1 MEMKAK
7 ATDNV
12 TSVKLNVIKLFT
24 CTQVLVLEIRKNVIE
39 IGIRVL
45 KVIHRINR
53 NQTIIYKWIF
63 SLVFFEQKGNRN
75 LFKKATVVPK
85 RVKHY
90 KNLR

>member
-24 CTQVLVLEIRKNVIE
+24 CTQVLVLEIRNKVIE

-45 KVIHRINR
+45 KQIHLNMSSYYRLSIYRPSTQRQFYSYSTGTLRLTLLVII
-53 NQTIIYKWIF
+53 TII
-63 SLVFFEQKGNRN
+63 STN
-75 LFKKATVVPK
+75 
-85 RVKHY
+85 
-90 KNLR
+90 

>member
-12 TSVKLNVIKLFT
+12 TSLKLNVIKLFT

-45 KVIHRINR
+45 KLIHRI
-53 NQTIIYKWIF
+53 
-63 SLVFFEQKGNRN
+63 
-75 LFKKATVVPK
+75 
-85 RVKHY
+85 
-90 KNLR
+90 KNKEKS

>member
-39 IGIRVL
+39 IGIRVVKL
-45 KVIHRINR
+45 IHRINVDLYL
-53 NQTIIYKWIF
+53 IITTFLKF
-63 SLVFFEQKGNRN
+63 
-75 LFKKATVVPK
+75 
-85 RVKHY
+85 
-90 KNLR
+90 

>member
-45 KVIHRINR
+45 KLIHRTEPSKLR
-53 NQTIIYKWIF
+53 
-63 SLVFFEQKGNRN
+63 FESNMFQ
-75 LFKKATVVPK
+75 
-85 RVKHY
+85 VK
-90 KNLR
+90 

>member
-39 IGIRVL
+39 IGIRVVKL
-45 KVIHRINR
+45 IHRINVDLYL
-53 NQTIIYKWIF
+53 IITRF
-63 SLVFFEQKGNRN
+63 LN
-75 LFKKATVVPK
+75 LT
-85 RVKHY
+85 
-90 KNLR
+90 

>member
-24 CTQVLVLEIRKNVIE
+24 CTQVLVLEIRNNVIE

-45 KVIHRINR
+45 KQIH
-53 NQTIIYKWIF
+53 
-63 SLVFFEQKGNRN
+63 
-75 LFKKATVVPK
+75 LFMYLFQVKASD
-85 RVKHY
+85 
-90 KNLR
+90 

>member
-24 CTQVLVLEIRKNVIE
+24 CTQVLVLEIRKNITK

-45 KVIHRINR
+45 KLIHRIKLGVV
-53 NQTIIYKWIF
+53 QSIIGKI
-63 SLVFFEQKGNRN
+63 KM
-75 LFKKATVVPK
+75 K
-85 RVKHY
+85 
-90 KNLR
+90 

>member
-12 TSVKLNVIKLFT
+12 TSLKLNVIKLFT

-45 KVIHRINR
+45 KLIHRTKLSNFYSKARQSNR
-53 NQTIIYKWIF
+53 KFIGRMVHQQLHIK
-63 SLVFFEQKGNRN
+63 
-75 LFKKATVVPK
+75 
-85 RVKHY
+85 
-90 KNLR
+90 

>member
-24 CTQVLVLEIRKNVIE
+24 CTQVLVLEIRNNVIE

-45 KVIHRINR
+45 KQIHRR
-53 NQTIIYKWIF
+53 STIELPGYRT
-63 SLVFFEQKGNRN
+63 VHQKHRSMLHPNEV
-75 LFKKATVVPK
+75 KVY
-85 RVKHY
+85 RVIGIQCAEM
-90 KNLR
+90 

>member
-12 TSVKLNVIKLFT
+12 TSVKVNVIKLFT

-45 KVIHRINR
+45 KLIHRIKLLFVKKNGKR
-53 NQTIIYKWIF
+53 LGFFVKIKFILF
-63 SLVFFEQKGNRN
+63 VFT
-75 LFKKATVVPK
+75 LYPA
-85 RVKHY
+85 
-90 KNLR
+90 

>member
-12 TSVKLNVIKLFT
+12 TSVKVNVIKLFT

-45 KVIHRINR
+45 KVIHRINVGLL
-53 NQTIIYKWIF
+53 NDTISFYK
-63 SLVFFEQKGNRN
+63 S
-75 LFKKATVVPK
+75 P
-85 RVKHY
+85 
-90 KNLR
+90 

>member
-45 KVIHRINR
+45 KLIHR
-53 NQTIIYKWIF
+53 T
-63 SLVFFEQKGNRN
+63 
-75 LFKKATVVPK
+75 K
-85 RVKHY
+85 RAPCEVSY
-90 KNLR
+90 

>member
-1 MEMKAK
+1 MWVYEVYFMEMKAK

-45 KVIHRINR
+45 KLIHRIKLGVV
-53 NQTIIYKWIF
+53 QSIIGKI
-63 SLVFFEQKGNRN
+63 KM
-75 LFKKATVVPK
+75 K
-85 RVKHY
+85 
-90 KNLR
+90 

>member
-45 KVIHRINR
+45 KLIHRM
-53 NQTIIYKWIF
+53 K
-63 SLVFFEQKGNRN
+63 V
-75 LFKKATVVPK
+75 LFQ
-85 RVKHY
+85 
-90 KNLR
+90 

>member
-12 TSVKLNVIKLFT
+12 TSLKLNVIKLFT

-45 KVIHRINR
+45 KQIHLNIPYKFINLELPVYT
-53 NQTIIYKWIF
+53 NM
-63 SLVFFEQKGNRN
+63 
-75 LFKKATVVPK
+75 
-85 RVKHY
+85 
-90 KNLR
+90 

>member
-24 CTQVLVLEIRKNVIE
+24 CTQVLVLEIRNNVIE

-45 KVIHRINR
+45 KQIHLNMVLLYHRYTAGFDIRYDSSRQTNRKFIGRIVHQQLHIN
-53 NQTIIYKWIF
+53 
-63 SLVFFEQKGNRN
+63 
-75 LFKKATVVPK
+75 
-85 RVKHY
+85 
-90 KNLR
+90 

>member
-39 IGIRVL
+39 IGIRVVKQIHL
-45 KVIHRINR
+45 KIKYNSKPFILRSKIKIKDFESIKSTGSHVVFELIN
-53 NQTIIYKWIF
+53 N
-63 SLVFFEQKGNRN
+63 
-75 LFKKATVVPK
+75 
-85 RVKHY
+85 
-90 KNLR
+90 

>member
-12 TSVKLNVIKLFT
+12 TSVKVNVIKLFT

-45 KVIHRINR
+45 KLIHRI
-53 NQTIIYKWIF
+53 KLLF
-63 SLVFFEQKGNRN
+63 VKKMEKG
-75 LFKKATVVPK
+75 
-85 RVKHY
+85 
-90 KNLR
+90 

>member
-24 CTQVLVLEIRKNVIE
+24 CTQVLVLEIRKNITK

-45 KVIHRINR
+45 KLIHRIKSFESVIR
-53 NQTIIYKWIF
+53 IT
-63 SLVFFEQKGNRN
+63 SLKEI
-75 LFKKATVVPK
+75 L
-85 RVKHY
+85 
-90 KNLR
+90 

>member
-45 KVIHRINR
+45 KLIHRIKLGVV
-53 NQTIIYKWIF
+53 QSIIGKI
-63 SLVFFEQKGNRN
+63 KM
-75 LFKKATVVPK
+75 K
-85 RVKHY
+85 
-90 KNLR
+90 

>member
-12 TSVKLNVIKLFT
+12 TSLKLNVIKLFT

-45 KVIHRINR
+45 KLIHRM
-53 NQTIIYKWIF
+53 KVLF
-63 SLVFFEQKGNRN
+63 SLSLN
-75 LFKKATVVPK
+75 FKKWHQSSSSIVLLFSFHFLK
-85 RVKHY
+85 
-90 KNLR
+90 

>member
-24 CTQVLVLEIRKNVIE
+24 CTQLLVLEIRKNVIE

-45 KVIHRINR
+45 KLIHRIKLGVLKDPR
-53 NQTIIYKWIF
+53 TSTTSKLR
-63 SLVFFEQKGNRN
+63 LV
-75 LFKKATVVPK
+75 
-85 RVKHY
+85 
-90 KNLR
+90 

>member
-45 KVIHRINR
+45 KLIHRM
-53 NQTIIYKWIF
+53 K
-63 SLVFFEQKGNRN
+63 V
-75 LFKKATVVPK
+75 LFHETCQ
-85 RVKHY
+85 
-90 KNLR
+90 NLRF

>member
-45 KVIHRINR
+45 KLIHRIKLGVV
-53 NQTIIYKWIF
+53 QSIIGSIDGIKI
-63 SLVFFEQKGNRN
+63 KM
-75 LFKKATVVPK
+75 K
-85 RVKHY
+85 
-90 KNLR
+90 